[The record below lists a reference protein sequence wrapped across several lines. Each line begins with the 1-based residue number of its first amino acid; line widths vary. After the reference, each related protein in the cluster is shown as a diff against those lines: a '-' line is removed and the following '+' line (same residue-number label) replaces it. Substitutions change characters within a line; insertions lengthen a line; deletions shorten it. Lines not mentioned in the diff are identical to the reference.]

1 MDAGLLQP
9 VSRLRRWSQ
18 SECSRSRAVR
28 CDPTR
33 GAYCG
38 DGRALPAELLTPLD
52 ASAVETLIFATAG
65 ISAAMSRNG
74 PCLRT
79 TAGRMIYRIRAQCW
93 PLHGRANREM
103 SADAGRVDVQRDDFT
118 VLFQ

>member
-38 DGRALPAELLTPLD
+38 DGRALPAEVLTPLD

-65 ISAAMSRNG
+65 ISAAMLIATLAFRLLPVLPQS
-74 PCLRT
+74 
-79 TAGRMIYRIRAQCW
+79 
-93 PLHGRANREM
+93 
-103 SADAGRVDVQRDDFT
+103 SASSGA
-118 VLFQ
+118 